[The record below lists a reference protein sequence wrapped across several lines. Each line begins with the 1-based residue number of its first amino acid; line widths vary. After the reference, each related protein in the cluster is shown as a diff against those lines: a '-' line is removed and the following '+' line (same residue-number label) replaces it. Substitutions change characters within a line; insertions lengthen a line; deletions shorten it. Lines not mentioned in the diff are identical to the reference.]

1 MTAPFLDNE
10 RLSPLLQIIPQLGS
24 YFLTVTDGKDK
35 IYDYAS
41 LDEYP
46 QKKRIL
52 IRLADLA
59 FYFSIKILGSLSRI
73 EVRGM
78 EHHDAILAAGKVPIY
93 TFWHDRIFLATYF
106 WRKRS
111 IVVMTSK
118 SFDGEYIARFIQ
130 RFGYGA
136 IRGSSS
142 RGGSKALVEMI
153 KAMRGGLP
161 MGFTLD
167 GPRGP
172 KYEAKLGPIILAKKT
187 GNPIMPFIVEPKN
200 FWQAKSWDKMHVP
213 KPFTKAQ
220 LIIGSPIY
228 VAAEA
233 TEEDINATLAELQRS
248 LDDLVEQGKNWR
260 ESND

>member
-1 MTAPFLDNE
+1 VA
-10 RLSPLLQIIPQLGS
+10 
-24 YFLTVTDGKDK
+24 DGKEK
-35 IYDYAS
+35 IYDFAR

-46 QKKRIL
+46 LKKRIF
-52 IRLADLA
+52 IRLGDLI
-59 FYFSIKILGSLSRI
+59 FFLSIKILGALSRI

-78 EHHDAILAAGKVPIY
+78 EHHEAILAAGKIPIY

-106 WRKRS
+106 WRKRG

-142 RGGSKALVEMI
+142 RGGSRALAEMI

-161 MGFTLD
+161 MAFTLD

-172 KYEAKLGPIILAKKT
+172 KYEVKLGPIILAKKT
-187 GNPIMPFIVEPKN
+187 GNPILPFIIEPKS
-200 FWQAKSWDKMHVP
+200 FWRARSWDKMQIP
-213 KPFTKAQ
+213 KPFSRARVF
-220 LIIGSPIY
+220 IGAPIY
-228 VAAEA
+228 VPRDA
-233 TEEDINATLAELQRS
+233 TDEQIEVKRNELQKS
-248 LDDLVEQGKNWR
+248 LDNLVARGTTWR
-260 ESND
+260 SRAR

>member
-1 MTAPFLDNE
+1 MA
-10 RLSPLLQIIPQLGS
+10 
-24 YFLTVTDGKDK
+24 DGKDK
-35 IYDYAS
+35 IYDFAS

-46 QKKRIL
+46 LKKRIF

-59 FYFSIKILGSLSRI
+59 FYLSIKILGSMSRI
-73 EVRGM
+73 EVSGM
-78 EHHDAILAAGKVPIY
+78 EHHDAILAAGKIPIY

-106 WRKRS
+106 WREKG

-142 RGGSKALVEMI
+142 RGGSRALVEMI
-153 KAMRGGLP
+153 KAMRASLP
-161 MGFTLD
+161 MAFTID

-172 KYEAKLGPIILAKKT
+172 KYEAKLGPVILAKKT
-187 GNPIMPFIVEPKN
+187 GNPIMPFIVEPKK

-213 KPFTKAQ
+213 KPFTKAMT
-220 LIIGSPIY
+220 IIGEPIY
-228 VAAEA
+228 VAVDA
-233 TEEDINATLAELQRS
+233 TEEEVAAKLAELQLS
-248 LDDLVEQGKNWR
+248 LDELVRQGKEWR
-260 ESND
+260 ESGD